1 MDVKFAV
8 PLECADLG
16 SASIDIILD
25 SAVHMAL
32 NSCLA
37 ADTSAV
43 CRVRRVCIESST
55 LMGQTLK

>member
-37 ADTSAV
+37 AVTSAV
-43 CRVRRVCIESST
+43 CRVCIVSST
-55 LMGQTLK
+55 LVGQALK